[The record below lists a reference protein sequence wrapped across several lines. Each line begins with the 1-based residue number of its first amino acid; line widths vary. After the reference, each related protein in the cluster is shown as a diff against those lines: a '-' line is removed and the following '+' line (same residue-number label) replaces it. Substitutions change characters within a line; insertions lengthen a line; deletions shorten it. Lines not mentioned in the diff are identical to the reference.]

1 MLCAWASPSSSQWL
15 ISPRRE
21 EGKQLY
27 CVGNNY
33 STFLNNIVT
42 QCINYTYVTYSEV
55 LLHNNIIVMYILAFS
70 SSPPPP
76 PPLSLSLSLTGI
88 VGAS

>member
-1 MLCAWASPSSSQWL
+1 MLCVWASPSGSQWL

-21 EGKQLY
+21 EGMQLY

-55 LLHNNIIVMYILAFS
+55 LLHNNIIVMYIPCFLFL
-70 SSPPPP
+70 PPPS
-76 PPLSLSLSLTGI
+76 LSLSLSLTGI